1 MFQAFNRDLPQVE
14 ERILDMLGPKDLI
27 SAKQV
32 CKDWAETVRR
42 FTGLLEGL
50 KKSYFLDAL
59 SGESFDPVSVYAT
72 VKTPMRVRG
81 LTINKS
87 KEVYIIGETKIIQ
100 LDPSSLQVKRSVKA
114 NNTSLS
120 KLENDLIHDVDLS
133 PPKRMKKAYLD
144 RLRAKL
150 CFDDLL
156 QVSKGLCMFSVAD
169 RNSKNLR
176 ASNLFLVERHDLFH
190 KLNNPEHEMRPRLVA
205 NIPMRRLKLRML
217 GTRIFCFSIGAEMGR
232 GLQKRVTV
240 FDIWNPASI
249 SYFQSIP

>member
-1 MFQAFNRDLPQVE
+1 M
-14 ERILDMLGPKDLI
+14 DMLGPKDLI

-32 CKDWAETVRR
+32 CKDWSEAVRR
-42 FTGLLEGL
+42 FAGRFEGL
-50 KKSYFLDAL
+50 KKCYFLDAL
-59 SGESFDPVSVYAT
+59 SGEPFDPVSFYAT

-87 KEVYIIGETKIIQ
+87 KEVYVIGGKKIIQ

-120 KLENDLIHDVDLS
+120 KLENDLIHAVDLS
-133 PPKRMKKAYLD
+133 PSKRMKKAYLD

-150 CFDDLL
+150 CFDDIL
-156 QVSKGLCMFSVAD
+156 QISKGLCVFSVVD
-169 RNSKNLR
+169 RNSKKLR

-190 KLNNPEHEMRPRLVA
+190 KSNNPEHEMRPRLVA

-217 GTRIFCFSIGAEMGR
+217 GTRIFCFSIGAEMGI
-232 GLQKRVTV
+232 GLQKRIAVI
-240 FDIWNPASI
+240 DMWNPASI
-249 SYFQSIP
+249 SYFHPE